1 MHHCPYDT
9 KESGGIVNIR
19 DTKTRRVAGHAA
31 QQAVL
36 LACSATCQQVRAV
49 KSPIPPIPDFW
60 LEATIWEST
69 AAQHFTCFQRELRSL
84 GVSTC
89 LLQCLDLASGPE
101 SELFT
106 GTSKGGLQTVSV
118 PSQSSRGGYL
128 QEKGKRES
136 HRRPL
141 QPPL

>member
-36 LACSATCQQVRAV
+36 LACSATCQQVRAM
-49 KSPIPPIPDFW
+49 KSPIPPIPDYR
-60 LEATIWEST
+60 LEPTIWEFT

-89 LLQCLDLASGPE
+89 LLRCLDFASGHE

-106 GTSKGGLQTVSV
+106 STSKGGLQ
-118 PSQSSRGGYL
+118 
-128 QEKGKRES
+128 S
-136 HRRPL
+136 HRRFL